1 MNKSEFISA
10 VAERTGSSIKDT
22 TAAVNAGLEIIKEQL
37 AAKQEVEFTG
47 FGKFL
52 VKEHAER
59 QGRNPSTGESIT
71 IPASIQPGFKAGKA
85 LKDAV
90 QK

>member
-1 MNKSEFISA
+1 MNKSEFVSA
-10 VAERTGSSIKDT
+10 IAARTGSTIKDT

-37 AAKQEVEFTG
+37 AARQEVEFTG
-47 FGKFL
+47 FGKFI
-52 VKEHAER
+52 VKERAER
-59 QGRNPSTGESIT
+59 QGKNPSTGESIT
-71 IPASIQPGFKAGKA
+71 IPASFQPGFKAGKA

>member
-1 MNKSEFISA
+1 MNKSEFINA
-10 VAERTGSSIKDT
+10 IAERTGGTVKDT

-52 VKEHAER
+52 VKERAER
-59 QGRNPSTGESIT
+59 QGVNPSTGEAIT
-71 IPASIQPGFKAGKA
+71 IPASLQPGFKAGKA
-85 LKDAV
+85 LKDAI